1 MREIVLDTETTGLD
15 PNSGDRVIEIGCLEL
30 DNHIATGNTF
40 HEYIHP
46 ERDIPEDAARI
57 HGITLE
63 MLKGKPLFG
72 AIAADFLAFIGD
84 AKLVIHNASFDLG
97 FLNAE
102 LARLDR
108 PAIPTARAVDTV
120 RLARRKFP
128 GSPAS
133 LDALCKRFNIDNS
146 ARTKHGALLDAEL
159 LADVYVELI
168 GGRQPGLSLAAS
180 ATGAPAVESVRT
192 DRPARPPRDH
202 APSDAER
209 AAHGAFVDQ
218 LKDPAWRK

>member
-1 MREIVLDTETTGLD
+1 MREVVLDTETTGLD

-30 DNHIATGNTF
+30 ENHIATGRTF

-46 ERDIPEDAARI
+46 ERDIPEEAARI
-57 HGITLE
+57 HGITLD
-63 MLKGKPLFG
+63 MLKGKPLF
-72 AIAADFLAFIGD
+72 AEVADAMVDFLGD
-84 AKLVIHNASFDLG
+84 AKLVIHNAGFDLG

-102 LARLDR
+102 LARVDR
-108 PAIPTARAVDTV
+108 PPIPAKRAIDTV
-120 RLARRKFP
+120 RIARRKFP

-168 GGRQPGLSLAAS
+168 GGKQPGLSLAS
-180 ATGAPAVESVRT
+180 DEKPAPQDVAART
-192 DRPARPPRDH
+192 DRPLRPARPH
-202 APSDAER
+202 AATEGER
-209 AAHGAFVDQ
+209 AAHAAFVER
-218 LKDPAWRK
+218 LKDPIWRQ